1 MANEIY
7 HRSNWGNAV
16 NNNAWGDVYQ
26 KFDATNEM
34 FLRSDYYENSNET
47 DKLMAAI
54 KPKPSILLTPTAYNN
69 PPPDNFIQGLNTVKP
84 VLTKSDNLIINGNFS
99 TDSDW
104 TKGEGWSISGGVA
117 SCDGSQSGFSLLS
130 QSGTF
135 NQDKDYE
142 VTFTITSYTSG
153 TICSVG
159 FTGGGS
165 DSFTLNPSP
174 IGVGTY
180 SRVIRANGN
189 TAVSVRV
196 NPGGRDP
203 AFIGSIDNIIVKE
216 VTDADFDFQRLTTA
230 TRINSSGNVES
241 VAANLPRIDYT
252 GGVGH
257 ILFEPQSTN
266 LVTDSAGGNYGNNPG
281 SEILTTAPDGTNTAV
296 RPVPDSTSDR
306 YQYTISGGSYAT
318 DSKLTYTWYRK
329 RITTPIDT
337 SHTGDLKIQ
346 ILVNCTQV
354 GSTTQI
360 ETDVNGFDRFQAV
373 FNITDGSDATLIRGY
388 FGQSIGVGNSS
399 IAYWGH
405 QVEALDFA
413 TSLIP
418 TSGSTVTRNAD
429 AANNSGSSD
438 LINSTEG
445 VLYAELLK
453 KQDDNDNFI
462 LISLNNDASNSF
474 ANSVTVG
481 FDDSDDFFV
490 RLRANNS
497 DSLKSDG
504 LTATANNFHKIAIR
518 YKSGD
523 SAIYING
530 SEAPYSVGD
539 GTGTFTFGVTLD
551 NLSLDN
557 NGNGSLPFFGN
568 VKCLAV
574 FKEALTDAQL
584 TALTT

>member
-16 NNNAWGDVYQ
+16 NDIAWGDTYE

-34 FLRSDYYENSNET
+34 FVRSDNYENSKET

-54 KPKPSILLTPTAYNN
+54 NPKPSILLTPTAY
-69 PPPDNFIQGLNTVKP
+69 DNGSLHSVKP
-84 VLTKSDNLIINGNFS
+84 VKTFGSELITNGNYE

-104 TKGEGWSISGGVA
+104 SKGTGCTIENGKANLLNAPAFNFALSQTPSFTVGRKYLVEYSISQHTT
-117 SCDGSQSGFSLLS
+117 GSIIVRLGSNLGTTRNGN
-130 QSGTF
+130 GTF
-135 NQDKDYE
+135 SETIIAQANSIIFQPKSI
-142 VTFTITSYTSG
+142 FT
-153 TICSVG
+153 
-159 FTGGGS
+159 
-165 DSFTLNPSP
+165 
-174 IGVGTY
+174 
-180 SRVIRANGN
+180 
-189 TAVSVRV
+189 
-196 NPGGRDP
+196 
-203 AFIGSIDNIIVKE
+203 GSIDNVSVKE
-216 VTDADFDFQRLTTA
+216 VTEADFDFTRGSSA
-230 TRINSSGNVES
+230 TRVNEKGLIEDVTDT
-241 VAANLPRIDYT
+241 NLPRIDYT
-252 GGVGH
+252 DGTGS
-257 ILFEPQSTN
+257 LLLEPQSTN

-405 QVEALDFA
+405 QVEALSFA

-418 TSGSTVTRNAD
+418 TSGSTVTRSAD

-445 VLYAELLK
+445 VLYVEALLK
-453 KQDDNDNFI
+453 DTGTFKTAARITATDTI
-462 LISLNNDASNSF
+462 
-474 ANSVTVG
+474 T
-481 FDDSDDFFV
+481 
-490 RLRANNS
+490 
-497 DSLKSDG
+497 SDG
-504 LTATANNFHKIAIR
+504 LWIYFRSDNKIQSVLRVGGVDQTGILSNTQTTDEYYKVAFKFKQNDFALWVNGTEVATDT
-518 YKSGD
+518 SGNTF
-523 SAIYING
+523 SA
-530 SEAPYSVGD
+530 D
-539 GTGTFTFGVTLD
+539 TLSKLGFVLGAST
-551 NLSLDN
+551 N
-557 NGNGSLPFFGN
+557 PFIGN
-568 VKCLAV
+568 VKSVAV
-574 FKEALTDAQL
+574 FKEALTDEEL